1 MEQDRKQELADLQA
15 LQLCGVFNTPI
26 PDPATEAGKELD
38 KVKEPPNK
46 HRNRE
51 REER

>member
-1 MEQDRKQELADLQA
+1 MEKDRKQELADLQA

-26 PDPATEAGKELD
+26 PDPAAEAEKELD

-46 HRNRE
+46 HRSRE

>member
-1 MEQDRKQELADLQA
+1 MEKDRKQELADLQA

-26 PDPATEAGKELD
+26 PDSAAEAEKELD
-38 KVKEPPNK
+38 RVKEPPNK
-46 HRNRE
+46 YRSRE